1 MTNRGFTRPT
11 VDVLMLCRPHSKPRP
26 SVLEAIHRQRDVHVR
41 LHVGTGWP
49 HNTDRNRWQTIARAR
64 NQIKQRATADWVM
77 FVDDDVLLDP
87 QCIAMLVHRLECSPT
102 LGAVA
107 ADYDLENQT
116 SIDAGHVGMGAC
128 LFRGEVLNTVQFRF
142 TTNQCECACCCED
155 LRQQGIGITYCGIAG
170 ATHLGKAN
178 HHAAPVQRQTS
189 SPSPSATSPYV
200 LAAFDRR
207 DFQRFE
213 HQFLRSLRSWG
224 NLGPVIAVTYGLYP
238 SEIRRL
244 TQFPNVHVV
253 ARPSNGKMV
262 PVRRLHEFAEIT
274 QRLPAEAAVAYW
286 DVSDV
291 VFQTRLDS
299 LWHAVA
305 MRPDVVHAVI
315 EPKGYPYNAVI
326 PAWSLSIRDPWH
338 RSHAFELL
346 KRHPFLN
353 SGFAAGTA
361 ATLHR
366 YFSAAH
372 RMRTGPE
379 LVGTTDWGDQM
390 GLNLYCHQQPHRWH
404 AADEGWNYCV
414 HDRSVGEVTVSPE
427 GLVISRRIGK
437 IPVVHGNARSLRQF
451 AILVHQ

>member
-1 MTNRGFTRPT
+1 MTIQGDLLPA
-11 VDVLMLCRPHSKPRP
+11 VDVLMLCRPHSEPP
-26 SVLEAIHRQRDVHVR
+26 PVVVDAIHRQNDVNVR
-41 LHVGTGWP
+41 LHIATGWP
-49 HNTDRNRWQTIARAR
+49 HGDDRNRWQTIARAR

-87 QCIAMLVHRLECSPT
+87 HCIATLVHRLERSPT

-116 SIDAGHVGMGAC
+116 SANAGHVGMGAC
-128 LFRGEVLNTVQFRF
+128 LFRGEVLKSVQFRS
-142 TTNQCECACCCED
+142 TPNQCECSCCCED
-155 LRQQGIGITYCGIAG
+155 LRRQGIGITYCGIAK
-170 ATHLGKAN
+170 ATHLGKSNHVAAAMPQPASN
-178 HHAAPVQRQTS
+178 HHPLAH
-189 SPSPSATSPYV
+189 SPYV

-207 DFQRFE
+207 DLQRFE
-213 HQFLRSLRSWG
+213 HQFLRSLRTWG
-224 NLGPVIAVTYGLYP
+224 NACPVIAVTYGLYP

-244 TQFPNVHVV
+244 TQLSDVHVV
-253 ARPSNGKMV
+253 ARPSNGTMV

-274 QRLPAEAAVAYW
+274 QRLPANAAVAYW

-299 LWHAVA
+299 LWHSVA
-305 MRPDVVHAVI
+305 MRPDVVHAVV
-315 EPKGYPYNAVI
+315 EPKGYPHNAVI
-326 PAWSLSIRDPWH
+326 PAWSLSIHDPWH

-346 KRHPFLN
+346 KRNPFLN

-361 ATLHR
+361 ATLYR

-372 RMRTGPE
+372 QMRQGPE
-379 LVGTTDWGDQM
+379 LAGTTDWGDQM
-390 GLNLYCHQQPHRWH
+390 GLNLYCHQQPHRWY

-414 HDRSVGEVTVSPE
+414 HDRRIGEVTVSPE

-451 AILVHQ
+451 AILVHH